1 LDFFKQTT
9 KRASL
14 EGQDFECEHR
24 LQLPDGSI
32 KYLQVVAHAIKDES
46 GQKLEYVGAVRDV
59 TERKTSEDALSKM
72 RAELAHVARVS
83 ALGEM
88 TASIAHE
95 VNQPLAGI
103 VINANACL
111 RWLDGDSPNLDGARG
126 AAQRIIRDG
135 KRAGEVIK
143 RLRALF
149 RKTDAANA
157 PLDLNEAIQEVL
169 ALTNRELQRNMVAVR
184 TLFDDRLPQVTGDR
198 VQLQQVVLNLI
209 MNASEAMSGVE
220 GRPRELIVSTQLA
233 EGQKAQVLVK
243 DSGVGLDA
251 QDKERVFEAF
261 FTNKCG
267 GMGMGLSISR
277 SIVENHHGRL
287 WAEANDGPGATF
299 LFVIPLQTVREQNPD
314 A

>member
-1 LDFFKQTT
+1 
-9 KRASL
+9 
-14 EGQDFECEHR
+14 
-24 LQLPDGSI
+24 
-32 KYLQVVAHAIKDES
+32 
-46 GQKLEYVGAVRDV
+46 
-59 TERKTSEDALSKM
+59 
-72 RAELAHVARVS
+72 
-83 ALGEM
+83 M

-103 VINANACL
+103 VINANTCM
-111 RWLDGDSPNLDGARG
+111 RWLDGESPNLEGARG

-149 RKTDAANA
+149 GKTGAANT
-157 PLDLNEAIQEVL
+157 PMDLNEAIREVL
-169 ALTNRELQRNMVAVR
+169 VLTRRELQRNMVAVR
-184 TLFDDRLPQVTGDR
+184 TLFDDELPRVMGDR

-220 GRPRELIVSTQLA
+220 GRPRELIISTRPA
-233 EGQKAQVLVK
+233 DVEKAQVSVK

-251 QDKERVFEAF
+251 QEKERIFEAF
-261 FTNKCG
+261 YTNKNE

-277 SIVENHHGRL
+277 SIVENHGGRL
-287 WAEANDGPGATF
+287 WAEPNDGPGATF
-299 LFVIPLQTVREQNPD
+299 FFTVPLQTAPAQNVT